1 MSPPAFTPDFSGL
14 LLPLSVFTAELCVV
28 TIGTL
33 RIIFVS
39 RGMKFLAPVLGF
51 FEVMTWL
58 FAITQIMQNLSNP
71 ACFVAFAAGFAVGN
85 FLGIQI
91 ERKLAMGSAVIRVIT
106 RQDSDALTGALRG
119 ANYGVTTLEGQ
130 GGTGP
135 VRVVLTVVKRRELDR
150 VVAIIKQHEPRAF
163 YSIDEL
169 QSVAEGIFPARRG
182 VLPGGPLN
190 RLRGVGDPPE

>member
-1 MSPPAFTPDFSGL
+1 MPELSPL
-14 LLPLSVFTAELCVV
+14 LLPLAVFVAELCVV

-39 RGMKFLAPVLGF
+39 RGMKYLAPVLGF

-106 RQDSDALTGALRG
+106 RQGSDGLAAALRE

-135 VRVVLTVVKRRELDR
+135 VQVVLTVVKRRELDR
-150 VVAIIKQHEPRAF
+150 VVTIIKRHEPRAF
-163 YSIDEL
+163 FSIDEL
-169 QSVAEGIFPARRG
+169 QSVASGIFPDRRG
-182 VLPGGPLN
+182 LLPGGPLN
-190 RLRGVGDPPE
+190 RLRSVGDAPE

>member
-1 MSPPAFTPDFSGL
+1 MTPTALAPEASDL
-14 LLPLSVFTAELCVV
+14 LVPFAVFAAELCVV
-28 TIGTL
+28 TVGTL

-39 RGMKFLAPVLGF
+39 RGMRFLAPLLGF

-85 FLGIQI
+85 FLGIHI

-106 RQDSDALTGALRG
+106 RQDSGALAAALRG
-119 ANYGVTTLEGQ
+119 ENYGVTTLEGQ

-135 VRVVLTVVKRRELDR
+135 VQVV
-150 VVAIIKQHEPRAF
+150 
-163 YSIDEL
+163 
-169 QSVAEGIFPARRG
+169 
-182 VLPGGPLN
+182 
-190 RLRGVGDPPE
+190 